1 MAYEKSA
8 LLITTAAIV
17 LLGTTRVCA
26 NGDGG
31 GTTSYGIPS
40 NEAERYDP
48 TKDYRAGVAALQASK
63 FDDADKAFTKVL
75 RAMPRDV
82 NVLFMSGLAKAGKN
96 DFKGASGQYE
106 KALRADAKHIMA
118 RREYALTLVKLGQK
132 DKAATELNTLKTRA
146 TSCADTC
153 PEASD
158 LKAAVAAVEQALEPS
173 AQSSSLPAPSLI
185 FADAKVGDRAYLDAV
200 GEINEQRY
208 REALDSLHAAQA
220 AFGPHPDVLTYLGF
234 TYRKLGDY
242 ATAEA
247 YYKQALAIAPEHR
260 GATEYYGELKVERGD
275 LAGARQMLARLD
287 TICSF
292 GCFEAEELRR
302 WIDGAR

>member
-1 MAYEKSA
+1 MAYDKSA
-8 LLITTAAIV
+8 LLIATAAIV
-17 LLGTTRVCA
+17 LLGTTSVCA

-31 GTTSYGIPS
+31 GTNSYGIPS
-40 NEAERYDP
+40 SEAERYDP

-63 FDDADKAFTKVL
+63 FDEADKAFTRVL
-75 RAMPRDV
+75 RATPRDV
-82 NVLFMSGLAKAGKN
+82 NVLFMSGMAKAGKN
-96 DFKGASGQYE
+96 DFKGASAAYE
-106 KALRADAKHIMA
+106 RALRADAKHIMA
-118 RREYALTLVKLGQK
+118 RREYALTLIKLGQK
-132 DKAATELNTLKTRA
+132 DKAAAELNTLKTRA
-146 TSCADTC
+146 GACADTC
-153 PEASD
+153 PEAAD
-158 LKAAVAAVEQALEPS
+158 LKASVAAVEAALQP
-173 AQSSSLPAPSLI
+173 AGQSSSSLAPSLL
-185 FADAKVGDRAYLDAV
+185 FADARLGDRAYIDAV

-208 REALDSLHAAQA
+208 REALESLHAAQV

-242 ATAEA
+242 ATAES

-275 LAGARQMLARLD
+275 LPGARQMLAKLD
-287 TICSF
+287 SICTF